1 MNIVQDSLLI
11 ASAPA
16 DILVGLGILFAL
28 AALTLLALAVEA
40 GVYPAVCDWLK
51 AVQPRGILMRRH
63 RRWALLYH

>member
-1 MNIVQDSLLI
+1 MSIVQDSLLI

-16 DILVGLGILFAL
+16 DILIGLGLLFSL

-51 AVQPRGILMRRH
+51 VVRPRGIFIRRH